1 MVIFHSYVSLPEA
14 IHIIY
19 ILYIYIICIIIYH
32 LQNLYPIYSSVKN
45 FYTSLYFRFSSIVC
59 YKKGYRITFCNL
71 IHIYIYNY
79 IHTHTYTRCK
89 SNCQPSYEPTLPM
102 VWGPLLT
109 SSTNTCELKP
119 IASQFINGSLPILS
133 NISLGWNMIIYECH
147 KSIAVSQHESAGYI

>member
-1 MVIFHSYVSLPEA
+1 MLVYQRL
-14 IHIIY
+14 Y
-19 ILYIYIICIIIYH
+19 ILYTYYIYIYYMYH
-32 LQNLYPIYSSVKN
+32 YL
-45 FYTSLYFRFSSIVC
+45 SSIESISYILFCEKLLHFSIFQVFQHSMLQE
-59 YKKGYRITFCNL
+59 RVSFITFCNL
-71 IHIYIYNY
+71 IHIYNY